1 MKLHRI
7 VLAAV
12 LTAGAATVSPA
23 LLADEYPGKPITIIT
38 AFGPG
43 SASDTI
49 ARVVAQPLGV
59 ALKQSIVVEARPGA
73 NGAISAMYVARQPA
87 DGYTMLLTT
96 NSPHSAA
103 PFLMKNLAYDP
114 VKDFS
119 PVIRYGSFTL
129 MMLIH
134 PSVPANNVT
143 EFIAYV
149 RAHPGKV
156 SFASGNTAG
165 VVAGETIKHFG
176 KLDMLH
182 VPYKSSPQALTDLIA
197 GRTQM
202 MVADF
207 TTGMPHVQSGALRA
221 LGITRIKRSSL
232 YPELPTLDEAGI
244 PGFDMDA
251 WAGFVAPAGTPPEVV
266 KLLNAEMRKIID
278 APDTKATLARVGF
291 EGFSSSPDEFGEF
304 IKVQLGKWSKMVKEA
319 GIQPE

>member
-1 MKLHRI
+1 MKRLLCIVVAASAAMFSTALH
-7 VLAAV
+7 
-12 LTAGAATVSPA
+12 
-23 LLADEYPGKPITIIT
+23 ADNYPSKPITIIT

-49 ARVVAQPLGV
+49 ARVLAQPLGA
-59 ALKQSIVVEARPGA
+59 ALKQSVIVEARTGA

-87 DGYTMLLTT
+87 DGYTILLTT

-103 PFLMKNLAYDP
+103 PFLMKNIAYDP

-119 PVIRYGSFTL
+119 PVSRYGSFTL
-129 MMLIH
+129 MLLVH
-134 PSVPANNVT
+134 PSIPAKNVK
-143 EFIAYV
+143 EFIEYV
-149 RAHPGKV
+149 RANPGKV

-182 VPYKSSPQALTDLIA
+182 VPYKSTPQALTDLIA

-221 LGITRIKRSSL
+221 LAITRIKRSAI
-232 YPELPTLDEAGI
+232 YPELPTMDEAGI

-251 WAGFVAPAGTPPEVV
+251 WAGFVAPAGTPPDVV
-266 KLLNAEMRKIID
+266 KLLNTEMRKIID
-278 APDTKATLARVGF
+278 TPETKATLAKVGF
-291 EGFSSSPDEFGEF
+291 EGFSSSPEEFGDF
-304 IKVQLGKWSKMVKEA
+304 IKVQLGKWKKMVEDA